1 MTMRVPVTSD
11 PRIVWLAQQGLLPS
25 EATWRMAH
33 LLEAI
38 RREREAQRGEGDDK
52 K

>member
-11 PRIVWLAQQGLLPS
+11 PKMVWLAQQGLLPS
-25 EATWRMAH
+25 DAAMRMAH

-38 RREREAQRGEGDDK
+38 RREREVKGEGDDK

>member
-1 MTMRVPVTSD
+1 M
-11 PRIVWLAQQGLLPS
+11 VWLAQQGLMPTD
-25 EATWRMAH
+25 ATMRMAH

-38 RREREAQRGEGDDK
+38 RREREAKGEGDDK